1 MTSYFYVLYYL
12 TRKLKNKLHITQE
25 FHRLSYMGKKTI
37 SNQLES
43 IDPSSSNKEIKKNDH
58 VLDYSNKKFKQMR
71 VSLLKLIHSHRS
83 SENIES
89 KTMHSE
95 QQQQQDSS
103 SPKRP
108 SIIKSTD
115 IPRSVSKKSVA
126 FASAIDQDDSLNED
140 EDLNLNLE
148 PNANDI
154 SSSETDIVTVITNKR
169 IDDDITINTNKNVE
183 PYPFRSEIDLSLSSQ
198 FYAQTIYH
206 RSRKNI
212 ISRFIHYRRPK
223 TILHPLPTIDSL
235 STMNRST
242 STPNMMISSSS
253 SVNPI
258 TKPKTNGRRRP
269 LKAIRTWFKTLSLRP
284 FLRSNHKQTQENNA
298 SKIKNQPIP
307 HGSTGLRKFSELL
320 L

>member
-1 MTSYFYVLYYL
+1 MT
-12 TRKLKNKLHITQE
+12 LKDFN
-25 FHRLSYMGKKTI
+25 SKKTI

-89 KTMHSE
+89 KTTHSE

-169 IDDDITINTNKNVE
+169 IDDDITV
-183 PYPFRSEIDLSLSSQ
+183 
-198 FYAQTIYH
+198 
-206 RSRKNI
+206 
-212 ISRFIHYRRPK
+212 
-223 TILHPLPTIDSL
+223 
-235 STMNRST
+235 
-242 STPNMMISSSS
+242 
-253 SVNPI
+253 
-258 TKPKTNGRRRP
+258 
-269 LKAIRTWFKTLSLRP
+269 
-284 FLRSNHKQTQENNA
+284 
-298 SKIKNQPIP
+298 
-307 HGSTGLRKFSELL
+307 
-320 L
+320 

>member
-1 MTSYFYVLYYL
+1 MT
-12 TRKLKNKLHITQE
+12 LKDCNSE
-25 FHRLSYMGKKTI
+25 KTT

-43 IDPSSSNKEIKKNDH
+43 IDQSSTNKEIKKNDY
-58 VLDYSNKKFKQMR
+58 VLDHSNKKFKQIRM
-71 VSLLKLIHSHRS
+71 SLLNLIHSHRS

-89 KTMHSE
+89 KTTHSE

-148 PNANDI
+148 RNTNDV
-154 SSSETDIVTVITNKR
+154 SSSETDIVTVITNRR
-169 IDDDITINTNKNVE
+169 IDDDITINTNKNME

-198 FYAQTIYH
+198 FYSQTIYH
-206 RSRKNI
+206 HSRKNI
-212 ISRFIHYRRPK
+212 ISRFIHHRHPK
-223 TILHPLPTIDSL
+223 KILHSLPTIASV

-242 STPNMMISSSS
+242 STPNMVISSSS
-253 SVNPI
+253 SINPI

-269 LKAIRTWFKTLSLRP
+269 LKTIRAWFKTLSLRP

-298 SKIKNQPIP
+298 SKIKKQPIP
-307 HGSTGLRKFSELL
+307 HRSAGLRRFSELL